1 MQKIKQ
7 KNTVNLLYFILL
19 FVTYVK
25 KSTCF
30 SGMYFHSSCL
40 IEAGDEKNSNKK
52 REKIPKK

>member
-7 KNTVNLLYFILL
+7 KNTVSLLYFILL

-30 SGMYFHSSCL
+30 SGMYFHSTCL
-40 IEAGDEKNSNKK
+40 IEAGDEKNSNKN
-52 REKIPKK
+52 REEN